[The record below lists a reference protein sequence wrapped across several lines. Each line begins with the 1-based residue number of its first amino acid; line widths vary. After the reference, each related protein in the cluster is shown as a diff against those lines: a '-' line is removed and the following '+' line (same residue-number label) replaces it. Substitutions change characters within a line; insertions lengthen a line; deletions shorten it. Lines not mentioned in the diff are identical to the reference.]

1 LLDLDTLAWLA
12 SAEGRS
18 VLQDLAG
25 EPLAGAT
32 RLATLARLRKTL
44 SPPRAAAALETAL
57 LRRRAAAKFSRA
69 DAMFFTREAL
79 EQASGEEVAR
89 HRAARFAGSAVVL
102 DLGCGA
108 GGDTVALAAVP
119 AIERV
124 IAVDRDPLRLAM
136 ARLNAGAYGVAGRIR
151 FVCADYTATPLP
163 PADAVFL
170 DPARRA
176 GGRRVF
182 SIHDYTPP
190 LAIVRDLLARYP
202 GGAAK
207 ISPGVDYQEL
217 AGLGLAAEVE
227 IVSLR
232 GECKEATLW
241 LGGLRR
247 VARRATI
254 LPSGVELADHDAAAP
269 TSIAPRPLA
278 PGPSGPAPI
287 RPPGRYLYEPDCAI
301 VRAHLVAHLATRF
314 GLAQLD
320 PEIAYLTGDAPPES
334 LAPYA
339 AGFAVLD
346 AFPFSLKELNRRL
359 RAAGV
364 GRVVIKKRGLPIEPD
379 HFRRQ
384 LKLAGDA
391 ERVIVLTRVQN
402 AAYMLI
408 CSPPGFAA

>member
-1 LLDLDTLAWLA
+1 MPST
-12 SAEGRS
+12 
-18 VLQDLAG
+18 
-25 EPLAGAT
+25 AT
-32 RLATLARLRKTL
+32 AAC
-44 SPPRAAAALETAL
+44 SPPSAIPTI
-57 LRRRAAAKFSRA
+57 RRRAAAKFSRA

-124 IAVDRDPLRLAM
+124 IAVYRDP
-136 ARLNAGAYGVAGRIR
+136 
-151 FVCADYTATPLP
+151 P
-163 PADAVFL
+163 
-170 DPARRA
+170 RRA

-207 ISPGVDYQEL
+207 ICPGVDYQEL

-247 VARRATI
+247 VARR
-254 LPSGVELADHDAAAP
+254 
-269 TSIAPRPLA
+269 
-278 PGPSGPAPI
+278 
-287 RPPGRYLYEPDCAI
+287 
-301 VRAHLVAHLATRF
+301 
-314 GLAQLD
+314 
-320 PEIAYLTGDAPPES
+320 
-334 LAPYA
+334 
-339 AGFAVLD
+339 
-346 AFPFSLKELNRRL
+346 
-359 RAAGV
+359 
-364 GRVVIKKRGLPIEPD
+364 
-379 HFRRQ
+379 
-384 LKLAGDA
+384 
-391 ERVIVLTRVQN
+391 
-402 AAYMLI
+402 
-408 CSPPGFAA
+408 